1 MLCALTVENY
11 ALISKL
17 EIEFKK
23 GLTIITGETGAG
35 KSILLG
41 ALSLILGKRADTS
54 VLLDKARKCI
64 VEGTFDISDYN
75 LSGFFSEKGIDYD
88 NQSVLRREVSA
99 IGKSRAFINDMP
111 VNLEVLGELGTKL
124 IDIHSQHQNLNL
136 SDSLFQMKVIDSFAM
151 NQELLKKYHSCYST
165 LKELQ
170 YRNKQLTD
178 EAERSRADLDYLRF
192 QYSQL
197 EEARLTEGEQEVL
210 EFELEKLTHAEEI
223 KVALS
228 NAMSLLQGDQSSILQ
243 QLKDS
248 LAVISRISKF
258 LHGNENMP
266 QRIESAYIEMKE
278 VTREIESLNNQ
289 LYYDAERLAQINDRL
304 NQLYNLEKKHRVSKI
319 SDLISLRDQLKDKIE
334 SIDGYDFHLEELE
347 KQVAEMRIVLEE
359 YATELSSRR
368 QNVVGSVEKQVTKM
382 LDEVGMPNGIFN
394 ILIEKNETYFHNGS
408 DQVQFLFTANKNT
421 LPQDISKVASG
432 GEMSRLMLCVKS
444 LLSDSAS
451 LPTIVFDEI
460 DSGVSGE
467 IAERV
472 GNIMNRMAE
481 RMQIINITHLPQI
494 ASKGKYHYLVYKDDE
509 AESTVTRMKLL
520 NPGERQLEIA
530 KMLSGEEITS
540 AAMDNARTLL
550 GN

>member
-54 VLLDKARKCI
+54 VLLDKTRKCI

-75 LSGFFSEKGIDYD
+75 LTGFFSEKGIDYD

-151 NQELLKKYHSCYST
+151 NQELLKKYNSCYST

-170 YRNKQLTD
+170 YRYKQLTD
-178 EAERSRADLDYLRF
+178 EAERSRSDLDYLRF

-197 EEARLTEGEQEVL
+197 EEARLTEGEQEDL

-223 KVALS
+223 KLALS

-304 NQLYNLEKKHRVSKI
+304 NQLYNLEKKHRVSEI

-347 KQVAEMRIVLEE
+347 KQIAEIRIVLEE

-368 QNVVGSVEKQVTKM
+368 QNVVGSVEKQVTRM